1 MSLHYETN
9 KILIYDIFWETLL
22 SGGPLMKKDI
32 NIQIGQRVRTAREN
46 AHLSRDELAEKLNI
60 STLFLGYIE
69 CGQKGMSLTTL
80 KNISQYLGVS
90 TDYLLLGNEG
100 SNISKKNIDILLNSI
115 DDKYLSFLESQLR
128 NTVNLIHEIENLNND
143 ISKK

>member
-1 MSLHYETN
+1 
-9 KILIYDIFWETLL
+9 
-22 SGGPLMKKDI
+22 MKKDI